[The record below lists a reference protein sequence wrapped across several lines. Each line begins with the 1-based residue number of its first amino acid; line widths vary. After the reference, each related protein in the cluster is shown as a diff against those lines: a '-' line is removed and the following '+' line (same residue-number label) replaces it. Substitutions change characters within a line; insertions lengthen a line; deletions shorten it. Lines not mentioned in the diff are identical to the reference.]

1 MGWGDQGQG
10 RGNQGGSQGG
20 SQGGQQPQAE
30 TKEYKW
36 TELGSLWEGKDGVL
50 TGRCFNAEAQG
61 ESAIHEHRRLGYMLA
76 AISRGDRVVL
86 VRNKDKERDNQPDFK
101 LLLVKNDED
110 DQRGSSGF

>member
-10 RGNQGGSQGG
+10 RGNQGG

-36 TELGSLWEGKDGVL
+36 TELGYLWEGKAGVL
-50 TGRCFNAEAQG
+50 TGRCVTAEAQG

-101 LLLVKNDED
+101 LLLVKHAED